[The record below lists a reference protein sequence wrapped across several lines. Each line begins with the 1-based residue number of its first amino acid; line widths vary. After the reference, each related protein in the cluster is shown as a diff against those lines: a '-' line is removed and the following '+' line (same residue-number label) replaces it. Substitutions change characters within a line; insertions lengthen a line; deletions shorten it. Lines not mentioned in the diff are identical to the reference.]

1 MLHVAVGE
9 KKVQVAQR
17 LVREIG
23 ADCNIKNKVHGF
35 MMHVGETF
43 QGCSLLVVACCVLY
57 VG

>member
-1 MLHVAVGE
+1 MAVGE
-9 KKVQVAQR
+9 KKTEVAQR

-35 MMHVGETF
+35 MMHVGEML
-43 QGCSLLVVACCVLY
+43 QECSLMVVACCVLY